1 MSLKNWI
8 LHGVHRMNG
17 IAGRS
22 DLPEPR
28 ADLDAPASPLSA
40 APAAGAPSPRAE
52 RGKRGAGREPTLAS
66 AEHLG
71 AYGPLIDAIRDE
83 LEHFVASHV
92 RLHLA
97 IAERDR
103 FLLTAIGIGCEASD
117 EARRLLQ
124 QFVREFKPEQVK
136 RYLAREVIGGLP
148 NAAAIDLS
156 QFAGLFDADAARVA
170 EEEAEGGEYRELLEA
185 LRAKPTA
192 AAIPGYRVSVM
203 GRWVELDAASRSGA
217 TAIAPGSPVQGTPLS
232 GQRCEFDVEDGSG
245 RRRVVLHGVMPG
257 RRYVVGNGESADIRV
272 EGTFASRRHAEV
284 WLENGGWW
292 VVDAGSTNGVRIEPA
307 GPLQRGAAAP
317 ATVGETPMRLTQSLR
332 IVLSARAEGPAS
344 EYPWLALRPAA
355 STASMVTP
363 IATSG
368 GALRTPRTAILAAR
382 VAPDLATPTTQIL
395 PAASDAG
402 TSRLTLSHA
411 AGTRTL
417 PLAAKGLP
425 VSVGRSRHQTLVVD
439 RSHEGVS
446 GHHLDIVEMD
456 PEGGCTVVVHGDN
469 GVTIDG
475 AAHATGARVRWLPGQ
490 KLVLGDGSAAAVPCV
505 LELAP
510 PQGA

>member
-17 IAGRS
+17 LAARG

-28 ADLDAPASPLSA
+28 VDVDSSVPPQAASGA
-40 APAAGAPSPRAE
+40 APARAE
-52 RGKRGAGREPTLAS
+52 RGKRVAAMREPTLAS

-71 AYGPLIDAIRDE
+71 AYAPLIDAIRDE

-103 FLLTAIGIGCEASD
+103 FLLTAVGIGCESSE
-117 EARRLLQ
+117 EARHLLQ

-185 LRAKPTA
+185 LRAKPGVA
-192 AAIPGYRVSVM
+192 ALPGYRVSVL
-203 GRWVELDAASRSGA
+203 GRWVELDAGARPVAPMQASTSVPPA
-217 TAIAPGSPVQGTPLS
+217 AVPGTPLA
-232 GQRCEFDVEDGSG
+232 GQRCEFDVEDGGG
-245 RRRVVLHGVMPG
+245 RRRVVLHGVMAG
-257 RRYVVGNGESADIRV
+257 RRYVVGNGEGADIRV

-307 GPLQRGAAAP
+307 GPLQRGAAASRRGPGERVPVAGLASRTGQRLDGDADRHRERNAADAAHRDHGGARRARPGDADDADP
-317 ATVGETPMRLTQSLR
+317 AGGAGRERVPADALAGHGRAQRAADAGLAAGERRPLAAPDAGRRSQPRRRLRASPRHRRDRSPGQLR
-332 IVLSARAEGPAS
+332 RRRPRRQRRDDRRRAARRGCARNLAARAEARARGCLALGPA
-344 EYPWLALRPAA
+344 LRA
-355 STASMVTP
+355 
-363 IATSG
+363 
-368 GALRTPRTAILAAR
+368 
-382 VAPDLATPTTQIL
+382 
-395 PAASDAG
+395 
-402 TSRLTLSHA
+402 
-411 AGTRTL
+411 
-417 PLAAKGLP
+417 
-425 VSVGRSRHQTLVVD
+425 
-439 RSHEGVS
+439 
-446 GHHLDIVEMD
+446 
-456 PEGGCTVVVHGDN
+456 
-469 GVTIDG
+469 
-475 AAHATGARVRWLPGQ
+475 
-490 KLVLGDGSAAAVPCV
+490 
-505 LELAP
+505 
-510 PQGA
+510 